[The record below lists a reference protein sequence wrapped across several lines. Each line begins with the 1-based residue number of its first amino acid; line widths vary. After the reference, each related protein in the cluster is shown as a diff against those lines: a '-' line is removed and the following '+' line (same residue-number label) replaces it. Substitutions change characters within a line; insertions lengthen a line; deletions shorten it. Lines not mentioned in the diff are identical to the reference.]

1 MATRTGTAVPRP
13 PAWRRRPFLASGIV
27 LAGLAAYFS
36 FGHVLPVPGVFGE
49 VDQRS
54 AQTVFN
60 EWILLAGVVTSFHL
74 VFGVAGRFAFSMAAF
89 MGLGAYASHAA
100 TRASGLHWTVG
111 LAVALTSACVLALAF
126 ALAVRRAQHFYFA
139 VATLGLAEVLLLV
152 FGRWQLLTG
161 RSSGEITG
169 AADMTILGWAV
180 DSRSQHF
187 WVLLAFLGLVLLA
200 AAAVSRSPLG
210 RIAVA
215 ARDAPEVL
223 ETTGVDAAR
232 PGIVLFTLGSVVAA
246 AAGSLFVHT
255 RGLGTPETFGIEL
268 GIGIFIALILGGLHS
283 LWGGLIGAW
292 FYVYVPLYL
301 ERWEQWTQVI
311 WGAVLVIVMVTFPE
325 GLAGVATRARAR
337 LRRDRPAHDAAP
349 DGRPEASGTV
359 TDGRSQ
365 PTVTTADT
373 DASGHVLSARD
384 VTVRFGGVV
393 ACDGISLD
401 VGRGEVVGL
410 TGPNGSGK
418 STFLNAVSGLVAATG
433 RVEVAGRPLPSGR
446 PRAARWAGVV
456 RAFQTPHTWTAMSC
470 LENVVLGSPD
480 TRDLG
485 LAAALLTR
493 RSMGRREQARW
504 AAAADALDRV
514 GLADHAD
521 APAATLTYG
530 QRRMLELAR
539 CMAACPTVLL
549 LDEPAAGLN
558 QAETTFL
565 GSLLRDLQDEGVSV
579 LVVDHKIDFLDA
591 LVDRLVVLE
600 LGRVIASGRPD
611 DVWRQQAVIDAY
623 LGTTRERRS

>member
-1 MATRTGTAVPRP
+1 MAARTDATVPRP
-13 PAWRRRPFLASGIV
+13 PAWQRRPFLATGIV

-49 VDQRS
+49 VDHRS

-89 MGLGAYASHAA
+89 MGLGAYASHAV
-100 TRASGLHWTVG
+100 TRDSGLHWSAG
-111 LAVALTSACVLALAF
+111 LAVALATAWVLALAF

-187 WVLLAFLGLVLLA
+187 WVLLAFLGLVLLT

-210 RIAVA
+210 RLAVA
-215 ARDAPEVL
+215 ARDAPDVL
-223 ETTGVDAAR
+223 ETTGIDAAR

-255 RGLGTPETFGIEL
+255 RGLGTPGTFGIEL

-325 GLAGVATRARAR
+325 GLAGLATRVRDR
-337 LRRDRPAHDAAP
+337 LRRDPGAHEGTG
-349 DGRPEASGTV
+349 DG
-359 TDGRSQ
+359 TDTAVPTTQARSQ
-365 PTVTTADT
+365 PPAATGEATSSDRSLA
-373 DASGHVLSARD
+373 ARD

-401 VGRGEVVGL
+401 VGRGEIVGL

-418 STFLNAVSGLVAATG
+418 STFLNAVTGLVAAAG
-433 RVEVAGRPLPSGR
+433 QVEVADQSLPSEQ

-456 RAFQTPHTWTAMSC
+456 RAFQTPHTWDALSC
-470 LENVVLGSPD
+470 LENVTLGSPD
-480 TRDLG
+480 THDLG
-485 LAAALLTR
+485 LTAALLTR
-493 RSMGRREQARW
+493 RSMHHREQARW
-504 AAAADALDRV
+504 EAAADALDRV
-514 GLADHAD
+514 GLAGHAD

-539 CMAACPTVLL
+539 CMAARPTVLL

-558 QAETTFL
+558 QAETAFL
-565 GSLLRDLQDEGVSV
+565 GSLLRDLRAEGVSI

-600 LGRVIASGRPD
+600 LGRVIASGRPE
-611 DVWRQQAVIDAY
+611 DVWRERAVIDAY
-623 LGTTRERRS
+623 LGTARERRP